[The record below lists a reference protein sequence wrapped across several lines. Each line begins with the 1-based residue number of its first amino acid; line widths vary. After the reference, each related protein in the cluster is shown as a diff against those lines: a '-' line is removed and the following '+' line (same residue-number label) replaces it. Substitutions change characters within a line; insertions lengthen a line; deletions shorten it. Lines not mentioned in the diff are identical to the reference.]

1 MTTIK
6 TLALD
11 NVRYIEQ
18 AVKLLESISDSSYAH
33 PAPLS
38 LGSSVGA
45 HLRHC
50 IDHYSNFL
58 AGIPVGRIDYDARL
72 RERAIET
79 DRNTAVLKMK
89 SLISELKMLSSRDD
103 LRISIKMDCGNDQDE
118 SLWWTDSTIR
128 RELQFLISHTVHHF
142 ALIKMTLVA
151 GGNSVDSDFGMAP
164 STLRYHQGASACAH

>member
-11 NVRYIEQ
+11 NVRYIDQ
-18 AVKLLESISDSSYAH
+18 AVKLLESISDASYAN
-33 PAPLS
+33 PAPLN

-50 IDHYSNFL
+50 IDHYANFL
-58 AGIPVGRIDYDARL
+58 AGIPTGRIDYDTRQ

-79 DRNTAVLKMK
+79 DRNVAIQKMHV
-89 SLISELKMLSSRDD
+89 LISELNALSSREDQ
-103 LRISIKMDCGNDQDE
+103 RIFIKMDCGNDQDE
-118 SLWWTDSTIR
+118 HLWWTESTIR

-151 GGNSVDSDFGMAP
+151 GGIHAGSDFGMAP